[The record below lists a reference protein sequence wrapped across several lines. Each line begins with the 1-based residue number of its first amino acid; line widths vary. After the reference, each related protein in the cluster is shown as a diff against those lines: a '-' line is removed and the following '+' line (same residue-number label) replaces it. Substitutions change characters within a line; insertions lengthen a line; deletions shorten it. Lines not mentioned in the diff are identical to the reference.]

1 MTSLRQGNVPRPA
14 CVNPTMYALAI
25 CLVVLDFVLLLLV
38 LDAERTEREEIERRA
53 LRSRNG
59 EPTS

>member
-1 MTSLRQGNVPRPA
+1 
-14 CVNPTMYALAI
+14 MYALAI

-38 LDAERTEREEIERRA
+38 LDAERAEREEIERRA